1 MDCTQQKKFTPNH
14 TGLLVLEWF
23 EDGPLYSYLQLEKV
37 DGGETVYLKAYSGRN
52 VQHPNAFYKP
62 VGEYSSANTDVTH
75 PIIYELPE
83 GEYRYLRIIHKE
95 PVEKRTTAFTTALEP
110 STIQIRNGE
119 ATYIGS
125 YQLFAN
131 KGILMIKPDT
141 LALRTHDKTEK
152 VTQYLKS
159 DKSCLKRIPMRSEIK
174 QLLAKP

>member
-1 MDCTQQKKFTPNH
+1 VP
-14 TGLLVLEWF
+14 
-23 EDGPLYSYLQLEKV
+23 
-37 DGGETVYLKAYSGRN
+37 LKAYSGRN
-52 VQHPNAFYKP
+52 AQHPNAFYKP